1 MNVFSMK
8 NMAMVITYPN
18 FYEFL
23 KVIMAMFTIAF
34 KTFAFERWNT
44 FQFPLHINPMQ
55 YAFQQQ
61 TIYEVNF

>member
-1 MNVFSMK
+1 
-8 NMAMVITYPN
+8 
-18 FYEFL
+18 L